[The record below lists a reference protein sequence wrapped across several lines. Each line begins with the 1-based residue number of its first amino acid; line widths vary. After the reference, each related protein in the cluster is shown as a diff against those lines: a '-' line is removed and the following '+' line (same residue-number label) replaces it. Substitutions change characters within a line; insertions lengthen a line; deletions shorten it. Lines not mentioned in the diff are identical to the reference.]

1 MFKLHTPTSLE
12 NIMNLLSEVSK
23 AIARIST
30 KEDFITGMDFFIN
43 RLELIPYGHM
53 TRDQLEALYL
63 CSNEKFEDRNQ
74 AKYEL
79 YNDPYLNLEKVKT
92 SEIWSKVLEVFREHA
107 ITFNDV
113 IKFSG
118 KDIQLIIRSVSIEV
132 LQHALTGAPEIIKE
146 HFFCNMTEGM
156 ASMIKRDIEEEKNIS
171 QKIIDDARNQIVESI
186 IYFSEHSM
194 IDVEEDTFITKPS
207 KKAAYKLID
216 LPEKC
221 MDEFLFI
228 FTKTGISPELR
239 EKLISNGKDF
249 FSSEENRNLFE
260 SKFKEL
266 IEFCRIAEREGIL
279 SLECQIEGSDEFT
292 SLGLQL
298 LCDATEAHIIDEI
311 LSAKIIQDC
320 NIDSQ
325 FLKFLTLRT
334 ILYIQCNIPVYTV
347 AQNLF
352 SLIPDEFS
360 DFKNKIKDGF
370 NGFQY

>member
-1 MFKLHTPTSLE
+1 
-12 NIMNLLSEVSK
+12 
-23 AIARIST
+23 
-30 KEDFITGMDFFIN
+30 
-43 RLELIPYGHM
+43 
-53 TRDQLEALYL
+53 
-63 CSNEKFEDRNQ
+63 
-74 AKYEL
+74 
-79 YNDPYLNLEKVKT
+79 
-92 SEIWSKVLEVFREHA
+92 
-107 ITFNDV
+107 
-113 IKFSG
+113 
-118 KDIQLIIRSVSIEV
+118 
-132 LQHALTGAPEIIKE
+132 
-146 HFFCNMTEGM
+146 
-156 ASMIKRDIEEEKNIS
+156 MIKRDIEEENDIS

-239 EKLISNGKDF
+239 EKMICNGKDF

-266 IEFCRIAEREGIL
+266 IELCRIAEREGIL
-279 SLECQIEGSDEFT
+279 SLECQIEKSDDFT
-292 SLGLQL
+292 SLGLKL
-298 LCDATEAHIIDEI
+298 LCDAADAHIIDEI
-311 LSAKIIQDC
+311 LSAKIIQDSDI
-320 NIDSQ
+320 NSQ

-360 DFKNKIKDGF
+360 HFKKRIKDGF
-370 NGFQY
+370 TNN

>member
-12 NIMNLLSEVSK
+12 DTMNLLSEVSK

-132 LQHALTGAPEIIKE
+132 LQYALTGAPEIIQE

-156 ASMIKRDIEEEKNIS
+156 ASMIKREIEEEKNIS

-249 FSSEENRNLFE
+249 FSSEENRELFE

-266 IEFCRIAEREGIL
+266 IELCRIAEREGIL
-279 SLECQIEGSDEFT
+279 SLECQIESSDEFT

-298 LCDATEAHIIDEI
+298 LCDAADAHIIDEI
-311 LSAKIIQDC
+311 LSAKIIQDSDI
-320 NIDSQ
+320 NSQ

-360 DFKNKIKDGF
+360 DFKKRIKDGF
-370 NGFQY
+370 TNN